1 MLLGAVVAVA
11 HLILPATIP
20 LLLVVLI
27 CLSDLVGAR
36 ITDIAAQ
43 AFQAMDQFGYT
54 ANFSLLPYLMR
65 MISAALVFALWHRA
79 TAMTWGWFYLGST
92 AVSCAIAVAVT
103 NWKLGMPKLE
113 LARIPP
119 ELKEGFYFGAGLS
132 AQTIYNDIDKTM
144 LASLSTLDAT
154 GIYAAAYRVIDVAFT
169 PVKSVLYAAYSNF
182 FRNGKHGIEAGYS
195 YAKRLLPRMIG
206 YSVLAFAGLYLL
218 APLFPLVIGK
228 DFARTVEALR
238 CGWQLPLLKD
248 HSLFPADSLSG
259 AATRELRSWPGI
271 CGIEPVG
278 LNFWL
283 IPLYSWRGAAWS
295 SIACDGL
302 LAVVMYCILVSV
314 KSKEA
319 RLSTNSPRNTYEA
332 AAHIRK
338 NLHRRLNAIL
348 NQRIFQKAVA
358 QSDVAGQTSPV
369 PEDRIGELLV
379 CLILVPL
386 LIVHSKKIFHAL
398 RHSGWIIALCSLA
411 IASAAWSSDPRLTLR
426 RGILLTAITMF
437 AVYVASCFEWD
448 EQLDLF
454 GWLSVIAVV
463 GSAFMAIFV
472 PYMEYRTTYT
482 PAQ

>member
-1 MLLGAVVAVA
+1 MIELAKTWIARLRQSTLARNSTWMFLGYGVRIIVQAGYFVLIARALGPREYGAFVGAAALIAIVGPFAGVGGGNLLIKNVSRDKSLFRVYWGNALLLLAVSGVVLLGAVVAVA

-43 AFQAMDQFGYT
+43 AFQAMDQLGYT

-65 MISAALVFALWHRA
+65 MISAALVFALWHQA

-92 AVSCAIAVAVT
+92 VVSCAIAVALT
-103 NWKLGMPKLE
+103 NWKLGTPKLE

-169 PVKSVLYAAYSNF
+169 PVKSVIYAAYSNF

-228 DFARTVEALR
+228 EFARTVEALR
-238 CGWQLPLLKD
+238 WLAILPLLKTI
-248 HSLFPADSLSG
+248 HYFLADSLSG
-259 AATRELRSWPGI
+259 AGYQGI
-271 CGIEPVG
+271 RAAGQVCVALTNVG

-319 RLSTNSPRNTYEA
+319 RLSAELSAE
-332 AAHIRK
+332 HI
-338 NLHRRLNAIL
+338 
-348 NQRIFQKAVA
+348 
-358 QSDVAGQTSPV
+358 
-369 PEDRIGELLV
+369 
-379 CLILVPL
+379 
-386 LIVHSKKIFHAL
+386 
-398 RHSGWIIALCSLA
+398 
-411 IASAAWSSDPRLTLR
+411 
-426 RGILLTAITMF
+426 
-437 AVYVASCFEWD
+437 
-448 EQLDLF
+448 
-454 GWLSVIAVV
+454 
-463 GSAFMAIFV
+463 
-472 PYMEYRTTYT
+472 
-482 PAQ
+482 